1 MKVQRT
7 SLDPMYR
14 QIADLLRQRIEV
26 GQLLPGMAIPPESEL
41 IRTLDVSRVT
51 VRQAIDLLVSEA
63 LVVRKQGKGT
73 FVCPPR
79 IREDLRSLQGLAEL
93 LAARGAEQSME
104 VVGFGWVAA
113 PAHVAE
119 ALGLTAGAQV
129 LRIRRRHW
137 LKGVPVAVAEIYLD
151 QACGARIEREELAS
165 TPIYTLLEQ
174 RCQVRI
180 KRAGETIRAE
190 AADRDT
196 ADLLNLPR
204 GVPVL
209 AVRRT
214 TYSAEELP
222 VEYIEFRHR
231 HDSYEIAV
239 ELQRDSAITHEVKRW
254 NHSSR

>member
-1 MKVQRT
+1 MQVQRT

-14 QIADLLRQRIEV
+14 QIADILRRRIEE
-26 GQLLPGMAIPPESEL
+26 GQLGPGMAIPPESEL

-79 IREDLRSLQGLAEL
+79 IREDLRSLHGLAEL

-104 VVGFGWVAA
+104 VVAFGWVAA
-113 PAHVAE
+113 PSRVAE
-119 ALGLTAGAQV
+119 ALGLPAGTQV
-129 LRIRRRHW
+129 LRIKRRHW
-137 LKGVPVAVAEIYLD
+137 LQGVPVAIAEIYLD
-151 QACGARIEREELAS
+151 QAFGERIERAELAS
-165 TPIYTLLEQ
+165 TPIYALLEQ

-180 KRAGETIRAE
+180 KRAGEVIRAE

-196 ADLLNLPR
+196 ALLLAVPR
-204 GVPVL
+204 GLPVL
-209 AVRRT
+209 AVCRT
-214 TYSAEELP
+214 TYSAEERP

-239 ELQRDSAITHEVKRW
+239 ELQRDSAITHEARRW
-254 NHSSR
+254 NHCSR